1 MDGAVLQADVNN
13 LPQVN
18 NAIKLVLQAVQDM
31 KGRCE
36 TNRTKHLV
44 ARVSKFGWAFVSSVE
59 ECKGRVGHLDM
70 STLRAQE
77 KAYLQH
83 KMAVGGKNS
92 DSDDPPQ
99 RGRWYNKNQKKKAAA
114 AAGGGDSELR
124 GTSSGEGRWWKRHR
138 KRKRKEEEGGP

>member
-1 MDGAVLQADVNN
+1 
-13 LPQVN
+13 
-18 NAIKLVLQAVQDM
+18 M

-44 ARVSKFGWAFVSSVE
+44 VCVSKFGWSFVSSVE
-59 ECKGRVGHLDM
+59 ECEGRVGHLDM

-83 KMAVGGKNS
+83 KMAVGGKSS
-92 DSDDPPQ
+92 DSDDPLQ

-114 AAGGGDSELR
+114 AVGACSALSRGVFGSQRGRARLSGGR
-124 GTSSGEGRWWKRHR
+124 GLPDIFCEGVYFLLTFFSVR
-138 KRKRKEEEGGP
+138 EPGS